1 MRILHA
7 PQNIGGMASTLAAAQ
22 RQLGHD
28 ALSCTVGENDFR
40 FPSDVVMAP
49 EWWTQ
54 PELLLD
60 LARKHDV
67 FHFYFGESLLG
78 ASLKDVPILSRLGK
92 RIFFYFCGCDIRD
105 EKWALFHHKYSTCTE
120 CFPKL
125 CSANREVAA
134 RVAQRY
140 GVVNFVS
147 TPDLLEHVPR
157 GRLLPQVIDLALIDR
172 VLAEPALPSSGDTV
186 RIAHAPSNRAI
197 KGTRHVEAA
206 VAELRREGRDVELVL
221 IERTPHVDAMRIT
234 RGCDLAVDQ
243 VLAGAYGQFAAEAM
257 ALGVPTVS
265 SVRADLVGCYPMPPP
280 IAYASPPT
288 LVSTIRRLLDDTD
301 ERTRLGSSGPA
312 YARYVHSPTRLAE
325 ITLEAYA

>member
-1 MRILHA
+1 
-7 PQNIGGMASTLAAAQ
+7 MASTLAAAQ
-22 RQLGHD
+22 RQLGHE
-28 ALSCTVGENDFR
+28 ALSCTFGENDFR
-40 FPSDVVMAP
+40 FPSDVVMSP

-78 ASLKDVPILSRLGK
+78 ASLRDVPVLSRLRK

-105 EKWALFHHKYSTCTE
+105 EKWALFHHEYSTCTE

-125 CSANREVAA
+125 CSANRDVAK
-134 RVAQRY
+134 RVADRY
-140 GVVNFVS
+140 GIVNFVS

-157 GRLLPQVIDLALIDR
+157 SRLLPQVIDLPLIDR
-172 VLAEPALPSSGDTV
+172 VLAEPVLARGDDTF

-197 KGTRHVEAA
+197 KGTRYVEAA
-206 VAELRREGRDVELVL
+206 VAELRREGRNVELVL
-221 IERTPHVDAMRIT
+221 IERTPHDEAMRIT

-265 SVRADLVGCYPMPPP
+265 SLRADLVARYPEPPP
-280 IAYASPPT
+280 IADAWPPT
-288 LVSTIRRLLDDTD
+288 LVSTIRRLLDDGD
-301 ERTRLGSSGPA
+301 ERARLAAGGPA
-312 YARYVHSPTRLAE
+312 YARYVHSPVRLAE